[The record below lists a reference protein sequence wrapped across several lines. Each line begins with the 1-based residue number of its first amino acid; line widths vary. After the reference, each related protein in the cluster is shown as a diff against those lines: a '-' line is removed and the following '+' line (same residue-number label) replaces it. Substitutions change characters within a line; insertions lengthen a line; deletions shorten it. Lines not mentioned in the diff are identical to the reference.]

1 MCGITG
7 KLYLTPEKRVESDLL
22 TKMCRTLTYR
32 GPDEEGYYTKNNV
45 GLGVRRLSVIDVDGG
60 HQPICNENKTVWAVQ
75 NGEIYNFQE
84 LTQKLLRMGHTF
96 VTRSDTEVIVHL
108 YEEYGIDFVKHL
120 EGMFAIAVWDE
131 KEKKLVLARDRMGI
145 KPLFYGTF
153 EDQLL
158 FGSELKAIAAA
169 GPNLTLNVEALNY
182 YLSLLY
188 IPAPHT
194 IYNEIHKLKPGH
206 ILVCQD
212 GRLEI
217 QRYWSLA
224 HVNPLE
230 DYSVHQLQKQLRQLL
245 LAAVE
250 RQLVSD
256 VPLGFFLSGG
266 LDSSIVVASAREV
279 HNSDIKTFSVGFDDP
294 SYDETVHAQT
304 VANHLSTEHTNI
316 IVTPDFENVIYELA
330 DHFDEPFADSSAIPT
345 YYLSELT
352 RKHVTVALSGDG
364 GDELF
369 AGYLTYQADKLA
381 RLYGR
386 VPGILSK
393 KAVPWLVHQL
403 PVSDTKINFGFKARR
418 FVDQALLEPGQRHFA
433 WKAFFDEDLKQSLL
447 QKPLLDSLSGNLDGY
462 SPYKY
467 YFDEAPHFE
476 EITRFQ
482 YTDTM
487 VYLIDNNLT
496 KVDRMSMAHSLE
508 VRVPLL
514 DTDIVEFAFQLP
526 DQLKMPGMKLKHF
539 LKESTKGMLPE
550 EIVNRPKKGFNVPM
564 PRWLKEGLKPVV
576 DHYLSTQTV
585 SKQGYFNPHT
595 VQHLVGTHMSGK
607 ADYSR
612 NIWALLM
619 FNLWAEKASLERAP
633 LG

>member
-7 KLYLTPEKRVESDLL
+7 KIYSNPQKSVEVDLL

-32 GPDEEGYYTKNNV
+32 GPDEEGYYAKNNV

-60 HQPICNENKTVWAVQ
+60 HQPISNEDQTVWAIQ

-84 LTQKLLRMGHTF
+84 LTQKLLKLGHTF

-108 YEEYGIDFVKHL
+108 YEQYGIDFVKHL
-120 EGMFAIAVWDE
+120 EGMFAIALWDE
-131 KEKKLVLARDRMGI
+131 KEQKLVLARDRMGI
-145 KPLFYGTF
+145 KPLFYASLQ
-153 EDQLL
+153 DQLL
-158 FGSELKAIAAA
+158 FGSEIKAIAAA
-169 GPNLTLNVEALNY
+169 GLHLTLNTDALNY

-188 IPAPHT
+188 IPAPHS

-206 ILVCQD
+206 ILVFQN
-212 GRLEI
+212 RKLETH
-217 QRYWSLA
+217 RYWSLA
-224 HVNPLE
+224 QVQPLE
-230 DYSVHQLQKQLRQLL
+230 DYSVNELQKQLKQLL
-245 LAAVE
+245 IASVE

-266 LDSSIVVASAREV
+266 LDSSIVVACAHEV
-279 HNSDIKTFSVGFDDP
+279 HNDRIKTFSVGFEDP
-294 SYDETVHAQT
+294 SYDETRYAEA
-304 VANHLSTEHTNI
+304 VARHLHTEHTNI
-316 IVTPDFENVIYELA
+316 TVRPDFKSVIYELA
-330 DHFDEPFADSSAIPT
+330 DHFEEPFADSSAIPT

-381 RLYGR
+381 RLYTR
-386 VPGILSK
+386 VPGMLSK
-393 KAVPWLVHQL
+393 KAIPWLVHKL
-403 PVSDTKINFGFKARR
+403 PVSDTKINFGFKAQR

-433 WKAFFDEDLKQSLL
+433 WKAFFNENLKGSLL
-447 QKPLLDSLSGNLDGY
+447 QGPLLDSLSGTLDGY
-462 SPYKY
+462 LPYKD
-467 YFDEAPHFE
+467 YFDEAQHFE

-482 YTDTM
+482 YADTM

-496 KVDRMSMAHSLE
+496 KVDRISMAHSLE

-514 DTDIVEFAFQLP
+514 GTDIVEFAFSLP

-539 LKESTKGMLPE
+539 LKESTKDMLPE
-550 EIVNRPKKGFNVPM
+550 EIVSRSKKGFNVPM
-564 PRWLKEGLKPVV
+564 PRWLKEGLKPLV
-576 DHYLSTQTV
+576 DHYLSSEVV
-585 SKQGYFNPHT
+585 SRQGYFNPHT
-595 VQHLVGTHMSGK
+595 VQHLVTSHMSGK
-607 ADYSR
+607 ADFSR

-619 FNLWAEKASLERAP
+619 FNVWVEKASFER
-633 LG
+633 

>member
-7 KLYLTPEKRVESDLL
+7 KIYFHPEKCVESALL
-22 TKMCRTLTYR
+22 TKMCRTLTHR
-32 GPDEEGYYTKNNV
+32 GPDEEGYYVKNNV

-60 HQPICNENKTVWAVQ
+60 HQPMCNENKTVWAVQ
-75 NGEIYNFQE
+75 NGEIYNFKE
-84 LTQKLLRMGHTF
+84 LTQKLIRCGHKF

-108 YEEYGIDFVKHL
+108 YEEYGVDFVKHL

-131 KEKKLVLARDRMGI
+131 EKQKLVLARDRMGI
-145 KPLFYGTF
+145 KPLFYANLD
-153 EDQLL
+153 DQLL
-158 FGSELKAIAAA
+158 FGSEIKAITAA
-169 GPNLTLNVEALNY
+169 GPNLTLNPDALNY
-182 YLSLLY
+182 FLSLMY

-206 ILVCQD
+206 ILVFHN
-212 GRLEI
+212 GNLEI

-224 HVNPLE
+224 HVNALE
-230 DYSVHQLQKQLRQLL
+230 DYSVSELQKQLRQLL
-245 LAAVE
+245 LASVE

-279 HNSDIKTFSVGFDDP
+279 HNNRIKTFSVGFDDP
-294 SYDETVHAQT
+294 SYDETLYAQT
-304 VANHLSTEHTNI
+304 VANHLHTEHTN
-316 IVTPDFENVIYELA
+316 VTVRPNFENIIYELA

-381 RLYGR
+381 HIYGQ
-386 VPGILSK
+386 VPGFLSR
-393 KAVPWLVHQL
+393 KAIPWLVHKL
-403 PVSDTKINFGFKARR
+403 PVSDTKVNFGFKARR

-433 WKAFFDEDLKQSLL
+433 WKAFFNENLKESLL
-447 QKPLLDSLSGNLDGY
+447 QKPLLESLSGNLDGY

-467 YFDEAPHFE
+467 YFDEAHHFE
-476 EITRFQ
+476 DITRFQ

-526 DQLKMPGMKLKHF
+526 DHVKMPGMKLKHF
-539 LKESTKGMLPE
+539 LKESIKDMLPE
-550 EIVNRPKKGFNVPM
+550 ETVNRPKKGFNVPM
-564 PRWLKEGLKPVV
+564 PRWLKDGLKPLV
-576 DHYLSTQTV
+576 DHYLSSGMV

-595 VQHLVGTHMSGK
+595 VQHLVHTHMGGK

-612 NIWALLM
+612 NLWALLM
-619 FNLWAEKASLERAP
+619 FNVWVEKTSFEREP
-633 LG
+633 IG

>member
-7 KLYLTPEKRVESDLL
+7 KIYWNPEKCVESDLL

-45 GLGVRRLSVIDVDGG
+45 GLGVRRLSIIDVQGG
-60 HQPICNENKTVWAVQ
+60 HQPISNENQSIWAVQ
-75 NGEIYNFQE
+75 NGEIYNFRE
-84 LTQKLLRMGHTF
+84 LTRELIKLGHTF
-96 VTRSDTEVIVHL
+96 TTRSDTEVIVHL

-120 EGMFAIAVWDE
+120 EGMFAIALWDE
-131 KEKKLVLARDRMGI
+131 REKKLVLARDRMGI
-145 KPLFYGTF
+145 KPLFYASLN
-153 EDQLL
+153 DQLL
-158 FGSELKAIAAA
+158 FGSEIKAIRAA
-169 GPNLTLNVEALNY
+169 GPSLTLNTDALNY

-194 IYNEIHKLKPGH
+194 IYNEIHKLQPGH
-206 ILVCQD
+206 ILVFQN
-212 GRLEI
+212 GKLVL

-224 HVNPLE
+224 EVNRFE
-230 DYSVHQLQKQLRQLL
+230 DYSADELQKQLRQLL
-245 LAAVE
+245 LASVE
-250 RQLVSD
+250 RHLVSD

-266 LDSSIVVASAREV
+266 LDSSIVVACAHEV
-279 HNSDIKTFSVGFDDP
+279 HNSRIKTFSVGFEDP
-294 SYDETVHAQT
+294 SYDETSFAQT
-304 VANHLSTEHTNI
+304 VATHLNTDHTNI
-316 IVTPDFENVIYELA
+316 LVKPDFKDVIHELA
-330 DHFDEPFADSSAIPT
+330 DHFEEPFADSSAIPT
-345 YYLSELT
+345 YYLCELT

-381 RLYGR
+381 RIYSR

-393 KAVPWLVHQL
+393 RAIPWLVHQL
-403 PVSDTKINFGFKARR
+403 PVSDTKVNFGFKAQR

-433 WKAFFDEDLKQSLL
+433 WKAFFNENLKESLL
-447 QKPLLDSLSGNLDGY
+447 QQPLLNSISGDLDGY

-467 YFDEAPHFE
+467 YFDEAHHFE

-482 YTDTM
+482 YMDTM

-496 KVDRMSMAHSLE
+496 KVDRISMAHSLE

-514 DTDIVEFAFQLP
+514 GTDIVEFAFKLP
-526 DQLKMPGMKLKHF
+526 DRLKMPGMKLKHF
-539 LKESTKGMLPE
+539 LKESTKDMLPE
-550 EIVNRPKKGFNVPM
+550 EILNRPKKGFNVPM

-576 DHYLSTQTV
+576 DHYLSTEMI
-585 SKQGYFNPHT
+585 SRQGYFNAST
-595 VQHLVGTHMSGK
+595 VQRLVNAHMSGK

-612 NIWALLM
+612 NLWALLM
-619 FNLWAEKASLERAP
+619 FNVWVEKASFER
-633 LG
+633 

>member
-7 KLYLTPEKRVESDLL
+7 KIHLTPQKSVESDLL
-22 TKMCRTLTYR
+22 TAMCRNLTHR
-32 GPDEEGYYTKNNV
+32 GPDEEGYYTKDNV
-45 GLGVRRLSVIDVDGG
+45 GLAVRRLSVIDVEGG
-60 HQPICNENKTVWAVQ
+60 HQPISNEDETVWAVQ
-75 NGEIYNFQE
+75 NGEIYNFRE
-84 LTQKLLRMGHTF
+84 LTERLLRLGHRF
-96 VTRSDTEVIVHL
+96 GTRSDTEVIVHL

-131 KEKKLVLARDRMGI
+131 KERRLVLARDRMGI
-145 KPLFYGTF
+145 KPLFYAAF

-158 FGSELKAIAAA
+158 FASEIKAIAAA
-169 GPNLTLNVEALNY
+169 GPSLTLNAEALNY

-206 ILVCQD
+206 ILVVQHGKLD
-212 GRLEI
+212 V

-224 HVNPLE
+224 HVHPLE
-230 DYSVHQLQKQLRQLL
+230 EYSVHELQKQLRELL
-245 LAAVE
+245 VAAVE

-266 LDSSIVVASAREV
+266 LDSSLVVASAREV
-279 HNSDIKTFSVGFDDP
+279 HNSKIKTFSVGFEDP
-294 SYDETVHAQT
+294 SYDETSYAQT
-304 VANHLSTEHTNI
+304 VANHLHTEHTNI
-316 IVTPDFENVIYELA
+316 TVKPDFENIIYELA

-345 YYLSELT
+345 YYLSGLT
-352 RKHVTVALSGDG
+352 RQHVTVALSGDG

-386 VPGILSK
+386 VPGILSR

-433 WKAFFDEDLKQSLL
+433 WKAFFDEGLKQSLL
-447 QKPLLDSLSGNLDGY
+447 QKPLLDSLSGHLDGY
-462 SPYKY
+462 SPYKS
-467 YFDEAPHFE
+467 YFDEAPHFD

-514 DTDIVEFAFQLP
+514 DTDIVEFAFRLP

-564 PRWLKEGLKPVV
+564 PSWLKGGLKPVV
-576 DHYLSTQTV
+576 DHYLSSQIV
-585 SKQGYFNPHT
+585 SRQGYFNPQT
-595 VQHLVGTHMSGK
+595 VQRLVDTHMSGG

-619 FNLWAEKASLERAP
+619 FNVWVEKASFECELLA
-633 LG
+633 

>member
-7 KLYLTPEKRVESDLL
+7 KLYLNPEKGVESDLL
-22 TKMCRTLTYR
+22 TKMCRSLTYR
-32 GPDEEGYYTKNNV
+32 GPDEEGYYIENHV

-60 HQPICNENKTVWAVQ
+60 HQPICNENKTIWAIQ
-75 NGEIYNFQE
+75 NGEIYNFKE
-84 LTQKLLRMGHTF
+84 LTRKLLKTGHTF

-131 KEKKLVLARDRMGI
+131 KEKKLILARDRMGI
-145 KPLFYGTF
+145 KPLFYASLN
-153 EDQLL
+153 DQLL
-158 FGSELKAIAAA
+158 FGSEIKAIKAA
-169 GPNLTLNVEALNY
+169 GLNLTLNTDALSY

-194 IYNEIHKLKPGH
+194 IYNEIHKLQPGH
-206 ILVCQD
+206 ILISHN
-212 GRLEI
+212 GKLEM
-217 QRYWSLA
+217 QRYWNLA
-224 HVNPLE
+224 QVTTLE
-230 DYSVHQLQKQLRQLL
+230 HYSIDELQKQLKQLL

-266 LDSSIVVASAREV
+266 LDSSLVVASAHEV
-279 HNSDIKTFSVGFDDP
+279 HNNKIKTFSVGFEDP
-294 SYDETVHAQT
+294 SYDETLYAQT
-304 VANHLSTEHTNI
+304 VADHLHTEHTNI
-316 IVTPDFENVIYELA
+316 TVRPDFRNIIYELA

-381 RLYGR
+381 HIYGR
-386 VPGILSK
+386 VPGLLSK
-393 KAVPWLVHQL
+393 KAIPWLIHKL
-403 PVSDTKINFGFKARR
+403 PVSDSKINFGFKARR
-418 FVDQALLEPGQRHFA
+418 FVDQVLLEPGQRHFA
-433 WKAFFDEDLKQSLL
+433 WKAFFDENLKESLL
-447 QKPLLDSLSGNLDGY
+447 QKQLLDSLSGDLDGY
-462 SPYKY
+462 APYKY
-467 YFDEAPHFE
+467 YFEEAHHFE
-476 EITRFQ
+476 DITRFQ
-482 YTDTM
+482 YADTM

-514 DTDIVEFAFQLP
+514 DTDIVEFAFKLP
-526 DQLKMPGMKLKHF
+526 DHVKMPGMKLKHF
-539 LKESTKGMLPE
+539 LKESVRGMLPE

-564 PRWLKEGLKPVV
+564 PRWLKEGLKPAV
-576 DHYLSTQTV
+576 DHYLSSEMV

-595 VQHLVGTHMSGK
+595 VQHLVQTHMGGK

-612 NIWALLM
+612 NLWALLM
-619 FNLWAEKASLERAP
+619 FNVWVEKTSFELEP
-633 LG
+633 IG

>member
-7 KLYLTPEKRVESDLL
+7 KIYLNPEKRAEIDLL
-22 TKMCRTLTYR
+22 TTMCRTLTYR

-45 GLGVRRLSVIDVDGG
+45 GLGVRRLSIIDVDGG
-60 HQPICNENKTVWAVQ
+60 HQPICNEAETIWAIQ
-75 NGEIYNFQE
+75 NGEIYNFKE
-84 LTQKLLRMGHTF
+84 LTRKLVKLGHTF
-96 VTRSDTEVIVHL
+96 ATRSDTEVIVHL
-108 YEEYGIDFVKHL
+108 YEEYGLDFVKHL
-120 EGMFAIAVWDE
+120 DGMFAIAVWDE
-131 KEKKLVLARDRMGI
+131 NEKKLVLARDRMGI
-145 KPLFYGTF
+145 KPLFYANL

-158 FGSELKAIAAA
+158 FGSEIKAITAAR
-169 GPNLTLNVEALNY
+169 PSLTLNMEALNY

-206 ILVCQD
+206 ILVFHH
-212 GRLEI
+212 GNIEI

-224 HVNPLE
+224 HVQTLE
-230 DYSVHQLQKQLRQLL
+230 EYSVNQLQDQLRQLL
-245 LAAVE
+245 LASVE

-266 LDSSIVVASAREV
+266 LDSSVVVACAHKV
-279 HNSDIKTFSVGFDDP
+279 HNGRIKTFSVGFDDP
-294 SYDETVHAQT
+294 SYDETAYAQA
-304 VANHLSTEHTNI
+304 VADHLHTEHTNI
-316 IVTPDFENVIYELA
+316 TVKPDFKNVIYELA
-330 DHFDEPFADSSAIPT
+330 DHFEEPFADSSAIPT
-345 YYLSELT
+345 YYLCELT

-381 RLYGR
+381 RIYGR
-386 VPGILSK
+386 VPGIFSR
-393 KAVPWLVHQL
+393 KAIPWLVDQL
-403 PVSDTKINFGFKARR
+403 PVSDTKVNFGFKARR
-418 FVDQALLEPGQRHFA
+418 FVAQALLEPGQRHFA

-447 QKPLLDSLSGNLDGY
+447 QKSLLDGLAGSLDGY

-467 YFDEAPHFE
+467 YFDEASHFE
-476 EITRFQ
+476 DITRFQ

-496 KVDRMSMAHSLE
+496 KVDRISMAHSLE

-514 DTDIVEFAFQLP
+514 DTDIVEFAFSLP
-526 DQLKMPGMKLKHF
+526 DRLKMPGMKLKHF
-539 LKESTKGMLPE
+539 LKESTRDMLPA

-576 DHYLSTQTV
+576 DHYLSPEMV
-585 SKQGYFNPHT
+585 SKQGYFNPPT
-595 VQHLVGTHMSGK
+595 VQDLVDSHMSGR

-612 NIWALLM
+612 NLWALLM
-619 FNLWAEKASLERAP
+619 FNIWVEKASFER
-633 LG
+633 

>member
-1 MCGITG
+1 
-7 KLYLTPEKRVESDLL
+7 
-22 TKMCRTLTYR
+22 
-32 GPDEEGYYTKNNV
+32 
-45 GLGVRRLSVIDVDGG
+45 
-60 HQPICNENKTVWAVQ
+60 
-75 NGEIYNFQE
+75 
-84 LTQKLLRMGHTF
+84 
-96 VTRSDTEVIVHL
+96 VIVHL

-145 KPLFYGTF
+145 KPLFYAYLG
-153 EDQLL
+153 DQLL
-158 FGSELKAIAAA
+158 FGSEIKAIIAA
-169 GPNLTLNVEALNY
+169 GSANLTLNIDALNY

-194 IYNEIHKLKPGH
+194 IYNEIHKLLPGH
-206 ILVCQD
+206 LLVSHN
-212 GRLEI
+212 GKLEI

-224 HVNPLE
+224 QVSTFE
-230 DYSVHQLQKQLRQLL
+230 DYSVTQLQKQLRDLL
-245 LAAVE
+245 LGAVE

-266 LDSSIVVASAREV
+266 LDSSIVVAGAHEV
-279 HNSDIKTFSVGFDDP
+279 HNNKIKTFSVGFDDP
-294 SYDETVHAQT
+294 SYDETSYAQS
-304 VANHLSTEHTNI
+304 VARYLHTDHTNI
-316 IVTPDFENVIYELA
+316 TLKPDFNKVVYELA

-345 YYLSELT
+345 YYLCELT

-381 RLYGR
+381 RIYGQ

-393 KAVPWLVHQL
+393 KAIPWIVHQL
-403 PVSDTKINFGFKARR
+403 PISDTKINFSFKARR
-418 FVDQALLEPGQRHFA
+418 FVDQALREPGQRHFA
-433 WKAFFDEDLKQSLL
+433 WKAFFDEHLKESLL
-447 QKPLLDSLSGNLDGY
+447 QKSLLDPLVGSLNGY
-462 SPYKY
+462 SPYKQY
-467 YFDEAPHFE
+467 YDEAHQFE

-487 VYLIDNNLT
+487 VYLIDNNLA
-496 KVDRMSMAHSLE
+496 KVDRISMAHSLE

-514 DTDIVEFAFQLP
+514 DTDIVEFAFKLP

-539 LKESTKGMLPE
+539 LKESTKDMLPE

-564 PRWLKEGLKPVV
+564 PRWLKDGLRQLVN
-576 DHYLSTQTV
+576 HYLSSEIV
-585 SKQGYFNPHT
+585 RKQGYFNSHT
-595 VQHLVGTHMSGK
+595 VQHLVNAHMSGK

-612 NIWALLM
+612 NLWALLM
-619 FNLWAEKASLERAP
+619 FNVWVEKASFEREP
-633 LG
+633 IR

>member
-7 KLYLTPEKRVESDLL
+7 KIYLNPEKCVEPELL
-22 TKMCRTLTYR
+22 TKMCRTLSYR

-45 GLGVRRLSVIDVDGG
+45 GLGVRRLSIIDVDGG
-60 HQPICNENKTVWAVQ
+60 HQPIGNETKTVWAVQ

-84 LTQKLLRMGHTF
+84 LTQKLLQMGHIF
-96 VTRSDTEVIVHL
+96 ATRSDTEVIVHL

-145 KPLFYGTF
+145 KPLFYAYLG
-153 EDQLL
+153 DQLL
-158 FGSELKAIAAA
+158 FGSEMKAILAT
-169 GPNLTLNVEALNY
+169 GPRLTLNTNALNY

-188 IPAPHT
+188 IPAPYT

-206 ILVCQD
+206 ILVSQN
-212 GRLEI
+212 GKMEI

-224 HVNPLE
+224 QVDKLE
-230 DYSVHQLQKQLRQLL
+230 DYPVSQLQKQLKQLL
-245 LAAVE
+245 LASVE

-279 HNSDIKTFSVGFDDP
+279 KHDRIKTFSVGFEDP
-294 SYDETVHAQT
+294 SYDETSHAQT
-304 VANHLSTEHTNI
+304 VARHLNTEHTKI
-316 IVTPDFENVIYELA
+316 TVRPDFKHVVYELV

-345 YYLSELT
+345 YYLCELT

-381 RLYGR
+381 GLYSR

-393 KAVPWLVHQL
+393 KAIPWMVHQL
-403 PVSDTKINFGFKARR
+403 PVSDTKVNFGFKARR

-433 WKAFFDEDLKQSLL
+433 WKAFFSEDLKESLL
-447 QKPLLDSLSGNLDGY
+447 QKPLLDSLSSSLDGY
-462 SPYKY
+462 SPYQT
-467 YFDEAPHFE
+467 YFDEADHFE
-476 EITRFQ
+476 EISRFQ
-482 YTDTM
+482 YADTM
-487 VYLIDNNLT
+487 VYLIDNNLA
-496 KVDRMSMAHSLE
+496 KVDRVSMAHSLE

-514 DTDIVEFAFQLP
+514 DTDLVEFAFQLP
-526 DQLKMPGMKLKHF
+526 DHLKMPGMKLKHF
-539 LKESTKGMLPE
+539 LKESTKDMLPQ

-564 PRWLKEGLKPVV
+564 PRWLKDGLKPMV
-576 DHYLSTQTV
+576 DHYLSSDIV
-585 SKQGYFNPHT
+585 SKQGCFNSHT
-595 VQHLVGTHMSGK
+595 VQHLVDTHMSGK

-619 FNLWAEKASLERAP
+619 FNVWMEKASIER
-633 LG
+633 

>member
-7 KLYLTPEKRVESDLL
+7 KIYLNSEKRVESDLL
-22 TKMCRTLTYR
+22 TTMCRTLTYR

-45 GLGVRRLSVIDVDGG
+45 GLGVRRLSIIDVDGG
-60 HQPICNENKTVWAVQ
+60 HQPICNEDQTVWAIQ
-75 NGEIYNFQE
+75 NGEIYNFKQ

-96 VTRSDTEVIVHL
+96 ATRSDTEVIVHL
-108 YEEYGIDFVKHL
+108 YEEYGTDFVKHL

-145 KPLFYGTF
+145 KPLFYANLA
-153 EDQLL
+153 DQLL
-158 FGSELKAIAAA
+158 FGSEMKAIMAS
-169 GPNLTLNVEALNY
+169 GPSLTLNTEALNY

-188 IPAPHT
+188 IPAPYT

-206 ILVCQD
+206 ILVFQH
-212 GRLEI
+212 GKLEL

-224 HVNPLE
+224 EVHTVEN
-230 DYSVHQLQKQLRQLL
+230 YSANELQKQLRELL
-245 LAAVE
+245 LASVE

-266 LDSSIVVASAREV
+266 LDSSIVVACAHQV
-279 HNSDIKTFSVGFDDP
+279 HNGKIKTFSVGFEDP
-294 SYDETVHAQT
+294 SYDETVYAQA
-304 VANHLSTEHTNI
+304 VANHLHTDHTNI
-316 IVTPDFENVIYELA
+316 TLTPDFKNVIYELA
-330 DHFDEPFADSSAIPT
+330 EHFEEPFADSSAIPT
-345 YYLSELT
+345 YYLCELT

-381 RLYGR
+381 RIYGR
-386 VPGILSK
+386 VPGLLSK
-393 KAVPWLVHQL
+393 KAIPWLVNRL

-433 WKAFFDEDLKQSLL
+433 WKAFFDEDLKESLL
-447 QKPLLDSLSGNLDGY
+447 QRPLLDCLAGNLDGY
-462 SPYKY
+462 SPYKD
-467 YFDEAPHFE
+467 YFDEASHFE
-476 EITRFQ
+476 DITRFQ

-496 KVDRMSMAHSLE
+496 KVDRISMAHSLE

-514 DTDIVEFAFQLP
+514 DTDVVEFAFSLP
-526 DQLKMPGMKLKHF
+526 DRLKMPGMKLKHF
-539 LKESTKGMLPE
+539 LKESTRDMLPE

-564 PRWLKEGLKPVV
+564 PRWLKEDLRPVV
-576 DHYLSTQTV
+576 DHYLSPEMV
-585 SKQGYFNPHT
+585 SRQGYFHPHT
-595 VQHLVGTHMSGK
+595 VQHLVQSHMNGK

-619 FNLWAEKASLERAP
+619 FNVWVEKASFER
-633 LG
+633 

>member
-7 KLYLTPEKRVESDLL
+7 KIYLTPEKRVESDLL
-22 TKMCRTLTYR
+22 ATMCRALTYR
-32 GPDEEGYYTKNNV
+32 GPDDEGYYTKNNV

-60 HQPICNENKTVWAVQ
+60 HQPICNENQTVWAVQ
-75 NGEIYNFQE
+75 NGEIYNFKE
-84 LTQKLLRMGHTF
+84 LTEKLLTMGHRF

-131 KEKKLVLARDRMGI
+131 KERRLVLARDRMGI
-145 KPLFYGTF
+145 KPLFYAAL

-158 FGSELKAIAAA
+158 FGSELKAITAA
-169 GPNLTLNVEALNY
+169 GPNLTLNAEALNY

-206 ILVCQD
+206 ILVFQS
-212 GRLEI
+212 GKLEI

-224 HVNPLE
+224 QVNPLE
-230 DYSVHQLQKQLRQLL
+230 NYSVHQLQKQLRQLL

-266 LDSSIVVASAREV
+266 LDSSLVVASAREV
-279 HNSDIKTFSVGFDDP
+279 HNSKIKTFSVGFEDP

-304 VANHLSTEHTNI
+304 VANHLHTEHTNI
-316 IVTPDFENVIYELA
+316 MVTPDFENVIYELA

-386 VPGILSK
+386 VPGILSR

-403 PVSDTKINFGFKARR
+403 PVSDTKVNFGFRARR

-447 QKPLLDSLSGNLDGY
+447 QKHLLDSLSGNLDGY

-514 DTDIVEFAFQLP
+514 DTDIVEFAFRLP

-585 SKQGYFNPHT
+585 SKQGYFNPDT
-595 VQHLVGTHMSGK
+595 VQHLVNTHMNGN

-619 FNLWAEKASLERAP
+619 FNVWVEKTSFEREP

>member
-7 KLYLTPEKRVESDLL
+7 KICLNPEKSVESHLL

-45 GLGVRRLSVIDVDGG
+45 GLGVRRLSIIDVDGG
-60 HQPICNENKTVWAVQ
+60 HQPICNENETVWAIQ
-75 NGEIYNFQE
+75 NGEIYNFKE
-84 LTQKLLRMGHTF
+84 LTRKLVKMGHRF
-96 VTRSDTEVIVHL
+96 ATRSDTEVIVHL

-131 KEKKLVLARDRMGI
+131 EEKKLILARDRMGI
-145 KPLFYGTF
+145 KPLFYANLD
-153 EDQLL
+153 DQLL
-158 FGSELKAIAAA
+158 FGSEIKAITAA
-169 GPNLTLNVEALNY
+169 GLNLTLNTDALNY

-194 IYNEIHKLKPGH
+194 IYKEIHKLKPGH
-206 ILVCQD
+206 ILIFHH
-212 GRLEI
+212 GKLEL

-224 HVNPLE
+224 QVHTLE
-230 DYSVHQLQKQLRQLL
+230 DYSVTQLQKQLRQLL
-245 LAAVE
+245 LASVE

-266 LDSSIVVASAREV
+266 LDSSIVVASAHEV
-279 HNSDIKTFSVGFDDP
+279 HNSKIRTFSVGFEDP
-294 SYDETVHAQT
+294 SYDETLYAQA
-304 VANHLSTEHTNI
+304 VASHLHTEHTNI
-316 IVTPDFENVIYELA
+316 TVTPDFKNVIYELA

-381 RLYGR
+381 HIYSR

-393 KAVPWLVHQL
+393 TAIPWLVHQL
-403 PVSDTKINFGFKARR
+403 PASDTKINFGFKARR

-433 WKAFFDEDLKQSLL
+433 WKAFFDENLKESLL
-447 QKPLLDSLSGNLDGY
+447 QKPVLDSLLGNLDGY
-462 SPYKY
+462 SPYKH
-467 YFDEAPHFE
+467 YFDEAHHFE
-476 EITRFQ
+476 DITRFQ

-514 DTDIVEFAFQLP
+514 DTDIVEFAFKLP
-526 DQLKMPGMKLKHF
+526 DRLKMPGMKLKHF
-539 LKESTKGMLPE
+539 LKESTKDMLPE

-564 PRWLKEGLKPVV
+564 PRWLKESLKPVV
-576 DHYLSTQTV
+576 DHYLSSETV

-595 VQHLVGTHMSGK
+595 VQHLVNAHMSGK

-612 NIWALLM
+612 NLWALLM
-619 FNLWAEKASLERAP
+619 FNVWVEKTSFEREP
-633 LG
+633 IG

>member
-7 KLYLTPEKRVESDLL
+7 KIYLNPEKFVESDLL

-32 GPDEEGYYTKNNV
+32 GPDEEGYHTKNNV
-45 GLGVRRLSVIDVDGG
+45 GLGVRRLSIIDVDGG
-60 HQPICNENKTVWAVQ
+60 HQPICNENRTIWAVQ
-75 NGEIYNFQE
+75 NGEIYNFKE
-84 LTQKLLRMGHTF
+84 LTQNLVRMGHTF
-96 VTRSDTEVIVHL
+96 ATRSDTEVIVHL

-145 KPLFYGTF
+145 KPLFYANLK
-153 EDQLL
+153 DQLL
-158 FGSELKAIAAA
+158 FGSEIKAIKAA
-169 GPNLTLNVEALNY
+169 GLSLTLNIDALNY

-188 IPAPHT
+188 IPAPYT

-206 ILVCQD
+206 ILVFHNGKLD
-212 GRLEI
+212 L

-224 HVNPLE
+224 QVNTLE
-230 DYSVHQLQKQLRQLL
+230 DYSVHQLQKQFRQLL
-245 LAAVE
+245 LASVE

-266 LDSSIVVASAREV
+266 LDSSIVVASAHEV
-279 HNSDIKTFSVGFDDP
+279 HNSRIKTFSVGFEDP
-294 SYDETVHAQT
+294 SYDETSYAQT
-304 VANHLSTEHTNI
+304 VARHLNTEHTNI
-316 IVTPDFENVIYELA
+316 NVRPDFQNVIHELA
-330 DHFDEPFADSSAIPT
+330 NHFEEPFADSSAIPT

-369 AGYLTYQADKLA
+369 AGYLTYQANKLA
-381 RLYGR
+381 RIYDR
-386 VPGILSK
+386 VPGFLSK
-393 KAVPWLVHQL
+393 KAIPWLVHQL
-403 PVSDTKINFGFKARR
+403 PVSDSKINFGFKARR

-433 WKAFFDEDLKQSLL
+433 WKAFFNENLKEALL
-447 QKPLLDSLSGNLDGY
+447 QKPLLDCLSGHLDGY

-467 YFDEAPHFE
+467 YFDEAHHFE
-476 EITRFQ
+476 AMTQFQ
-482 YTDTM
+482 YADTM

-514 DTDIVEFAFQLP
+514 DTAIVEFAFKLP
-526 DQLKMPGMKLKHF
+526 DHLKMPGMKLKHF
-539 LKESTKGMLPE
+539 LKESTKDMLPE

-564 PRWLKEGLKPVV
+564 PRWLKEGLKPLV
-576 DHYLSTQTV
+576 DHYLSSEMV
-585 SKQGYFNPHT
+585 SRQGYFNPHT
-595 VQHLVGTHMSGK
+595 VQQLVNAHMSGK

-612 NIWALLM
+612 NLWALLM
-619 FNLWAEKASLERAP
+619 FDVWVEKASFEREP
-633 LG
+633 IR